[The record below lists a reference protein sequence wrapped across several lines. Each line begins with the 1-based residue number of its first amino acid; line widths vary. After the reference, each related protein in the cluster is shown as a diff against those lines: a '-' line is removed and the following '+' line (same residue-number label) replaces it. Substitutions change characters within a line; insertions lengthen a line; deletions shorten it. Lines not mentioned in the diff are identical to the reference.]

1 MNTNNPTCAI
11 CENQITQLNDSNEHI
26 LPNAIGGRKK
36 ISGFICEECNNSSG
50 DAWEADLAQ
59 QLNPLSLL
67 FGIKRDR
74 GTPPAQLFQTTGG
87 ESYKLHADG
96 TMSLPRPTY
105 KTHPIEN
112 GVNIQIRART
122 MKEAKQQLQRAKKQ
136 FPKLDVE
143 QLLSQAKKQATYY
156 PDMLE
161 LSPSFGGHNTGR
173 SIVKSAL
180 ALVVEAGISHGA
192 CEHAKGYLLE
202 KGEEACFGY
211 FYKRDVITNR
221 PDGVPL
227 HCVYVKGCPSTNQI
241 LGYVEFF
248 GVYRLLLCLSSNYTG
263 AEFENSYAIDPM
275 NGTLLSL
282 TFDLTATPA
291 EIRDAYDYKAIPS
304 GAVEE
309 AFSRVIPTGQKK
321 SVEQETERVSARAV
335 QKAFA
340 NCGAKEGE
348 QLLPEHIEKLKGVL
362 WEELEPFILHQITSS
377 REFPKASRTPS
388 DDTNDDKSTK
398 EN

>member
-1 MNTNNPTCAI
+1 MNTSNPTCAI
-11 CENQITQLNDSNEHI
+11 CEKPILKHNDSNEHI

-36 ISGFICEECNNSSG
+36 ITGFICKVCNNSSG

-67 FGIKRDR
+67 FDIKRDR

-87 ESYKLHADG
+87 DSYKLHSDG

-105 KTHPIEN
+105 NTHTIEN
-112 GVNIQIRART
+112 GVNIQIQART

-136 FPKLDVE
+136 FPQLDVE
-143 QLLSQAKKQATYY
+143 QLLSKAKEQATYCS
-156 PDMLE
+156 DMLE

-180 ALVVEAGISHGA
+180 ALVVEAGISHST

-211 FYKRDVITNR
+211 FYKRDVIANR

-227 HCVYVKGCPSTNQI
+227 HCVYVKGSPSTNQI

-263 AEFENSYAIDPM
+263 AGFENSYAIDPM
-275 NGTLLSL
+275 NGTPLSL
-282 TFDLTATPA
+282 TFDFTATPA

-309 AFSRVIPTGQKK
+309 AFSRVIPTGQKR
-321 SVEQETERVSARAV
+321 SAEQEAKRVSSRAV
-335 QKAFA
+335 DHAISSLLEQ
-340 NCGAKEGE
+340 GE
-348 QLLPEHIEKLKGVL
+348 TELSKDNVNDFVGKL
-362 WEELEPFILHQITSS
+362 WEQILPFVLHQNTTP
-377 REFPKASRTPS
+377 RTYSRTPN
-388 DDTNDDKSTK
+388 DDTGDDTSEK
-398 EN
+398 